1 MVGFS
6 PSPAAW
12 DCTINRSSEGRRLVN
27 FRTTIQDEMTKIQKY
42 TRTMALS
49 DELLSEFVRQMK
61 SSEGE

>member
-1 MVGFS
+1 M
-6 PSPAAW
+6 
-12 DCTINRSSEGRRLVN
+12 N